1 MANDIFL
8 KANLIKIKT
17 MKTLIAYSTTH
28 GCTEK
33 TVNELK
39 KLLGGEV
46 DLVNLKKN
54 SNPNLETF
62 DRIIIGGSIH
72 AGQIQKRVKDFCSK
86 NLDEIKSKE
95 LGLFICCMEQ
105 GETGQKQLFDAFPD
119 ELHQI
124 AKSSAVFGG
133 EFDFEK
139 MNFLEKLVVK
149 KVAKVKES
157 TSKVDHQAI
166 HKFSKRMDKI
176 FNPFL
181 FLV

>member
-1 MANDIFL
+1 
-8 KANLIKIKT
+8 

-33 TVNELK
+33 TAVELK
-39 KLLGGEV
+39 KQLEGEV
-46 DLVNLKKN
+46 ELINLKN
-54 SNPNLETF
+54 NPNPDLQNF

-72 AGQIQKRVKDFCSK
+72 AGQIQKRVKEFCSK
-86 NLDEIKSKE
+86 NLELLKLKE

-105 GETGQKQLFDAFPD
+105 GETGQKQLLDAYPE

-124 AKSSAVFGG
+124 AKSAAVFGG
-133 EFDFEK
+133 EFDFRK

-166 HKFSKRMDKI
+166 HNFSKKMDKI

-181 FLV
+181 FLI

>member
-1 MANDIFL
+1 
-8 KANLIKIKT
+8 

-33 TVNELK
+33 TAVELK
-39 KLLGGEV
+39 EQLGGAVE
-46 DLVNLKKN
+46 LVNLKKQ
-54 SNPNLETF
+54 SNPELGSF

-72 AGQIQKRVKDFCSK
+72 AGQIQKRIKEFCSK
-86 NLDEIKSKE
+86 NLEELKLKE

-105 GETGQKQLFDAFPD
+105 GESAQKQLLEAFPE
-119 ELHQI
+119 ELHQN
-124 AKSSAVFGG
+124 AKSSAIFGG
-133 EFDFEK
+133 EFDFNK
-139 MNFLEKLVVK
+139 MNFLEKVVVK

-157 TSKVDHQAI
+157 TSNVDHQAI
-166 HKFSKRMDKI
+166 HKFSKRMDKV